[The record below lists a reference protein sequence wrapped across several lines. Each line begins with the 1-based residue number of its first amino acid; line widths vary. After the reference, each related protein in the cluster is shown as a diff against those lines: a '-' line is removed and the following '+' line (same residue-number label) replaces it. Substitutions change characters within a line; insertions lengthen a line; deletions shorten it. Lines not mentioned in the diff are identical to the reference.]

1 MHERQQVKAKTL
13 RLRGG
18 CGDGDS
24 DKEDGEGDAKES
36 KEATL
41 KKKPSEPAR
50 KSVREKKM
58 RRDSFLIYYGEACIE
73 SDSGSDDGDNPKKKM
88 RKDSNSS
95 SSVPQTPGAQLSPE
109 IQRMMAK
116 IKVSAADCTKQKQR
130 LNTLAASLAIHRWA
144 RKTNFSLKDNQL
156 SDKHF
161 NEVLASYGR
170 QGGGLIITT
179 SQNLRKCWLRDYC
192 DNTSKLHSACILCQ
206 EKTWENYIE
215 EAIVDDEQLE
225 SGLVSEH
232 QEEFF
237 PEPNEIFV
245 VGGNLPFTDNVEKHS
260 NKEIQTDNIDG
271 DKKRVESVDKEI
283 QTESFS
289 GDTGVSNSTDVAQI
303 QQSLIDMAAKL
314 QQKEAEIMQLKG
326 ELKAVQISEE
336 VKITSISVEDVREEE
351 RHKCHICDSKYLNY
365 VNLVR
370 HYKTKHPD
378 VSTSDIADEEKQLKF
393 ECSICGKK
401 FVDKQILLHH
411 HKNVHRKPRCQHC
424 NQEQTH
430 LRRHE
435 TMCAKKGSSG
445 PKKTKCPLCDREV
458 VKISRHMK
466 ACKAKGQDKPPSES
480 STSVKVSKN
489 LFEGHT
495 FADAF
500 QVDILGL
507 REQAD
512 IERLKQVEEM
522 ANAME
527 ETAVK
532 IASRLNMSLTRGV
545 RSVAGGQCLF
555 ESGSDQILHRV
566 LWLTQGEDEEVNSLM
581 FQEVIDDIGT
591 ENCSAQS
598 IREGTIDLLKDND
611 NAFNKFEIEGPQG
624 QILSEEMRREEYNRQ
639 LEELRREGQY
649 AMEAGDLMADGMSAF
664 LGLNIVLFRTST
676 PDTHPI
682 HVHVPQTFGGTLR
695 HDMPLLLIFDA
706 DHSHYEEGRP
716 ADMASDQNLIYVKE
730 IFLEHDYWPY
740 QYRTEGSEPDKD
752 EVAPTPKRRKLFT
765 MKSPAVPEVFSP
777 EEDGEASGAK
787 TVGKTSCKPQDMG
800 NRRDRS
806 PSPNGG
812 QTKSDVAQPSL
823 PQGTQALEA
832 AANIP
837 DNTSNDDVGS
847 SRKMKKY
854 EDELQKIL
862 SQSEQCILLLF
873 RGQLNQT
880 VDDLPAFMEEL
891 KQARLGN
898 DTMIKLV
905 SGYKEESDGLQ
916 FVTDLQKKKSG
927 IKEPSTLKHWLKQ
940 LKSKI
945 LPFLHH
951 KYPGIDLNIL
961 VDFKEEIEHD
971 NYHRSDPPRT
981 KKLFMLSESDIKES
995 VNSSYNYLPHS
1006 GPSKQ
1011 QLVMAWQAFC
1021 RAIALHA
1028 KSNKNLFS
1036 DRMDAQY
1043 TISNYM
1049 DAAEMAAGAMK
1060 LFKGQAAE
1068 KKAEDEL
1075 KGKSQPQVAQLT
1087 KGVHNW
1093 YNSEQRESYRKKLA
1107 KLAEAKAVPSQS
1119 QYIQCEEFVHTEMIV
1134 SSPFRNAVWKNF
1146 PYRALAEAHLNPG
1159 WDPSDVSG
1167 RDEETIETV
1176 TEDGFTFR
1184 LTADISRPP
1193 PSRACEHQMTN
1204 PNCDCPD
1211 ACPPCGYNVLL
1222 TWDKG
1227 NRQATKNR
1235 YLHLP
1240 KELWEVIM
1248 QFARI
1253 RDRYFSCVL
1262 KNGPTG
1268 KQPSDWYKG
1277 HCPLLLN
1284 SAGKQNNAFTMSMAS
1299 RIMEMDVTPHMF
1311 RKLFCTFL
1319 AHHGE
1324 ESVRSAQPQLCGHS
1338 TSTYQQYYNLN
1349 KRRDAQA
1356 LIQLLQNWRNDNE
1369 LPSDS
1374 NNKWDEENQQRLLEE
1389 LKRIE
1394 DHEEEV
1400 NQVKE
1405 VIDTHSFKNPIM
1417 KEHLS
1422 MLLKIATRMDM
1433 DILASH
1439 PNFEL
1444 NGKEFLGVARL
1455 TQEPWKKRFVKLAM
1469 LDSTTGESL
1478 RQLLL
1483 EIFKGRE
1490 EPSRH
1495 KWSVLETMVERQQNA
1510 KAKGKHEPQLWDPLW
1525 VLLDTVFSSVSAKLK
1540 SISSTSED
1548 LLFKE
1553 CTCET
1558 LPKTLACIHCKKPV
1572 CNRCCR

>member
-1 MHERQQVKAKTL
+1 M

-18 CGDGDS
+18 CGDEDS
-24 DKEDGEGDAKES
+24 DKEDGKEDAKES
-36 KEATL
+36 NEATL
-41 KKKPSEPAR
+41 KKKTAEPTR
-50 KSVREKKM
+50 KSVREKKT
-58 RRDSFLIYYGEACIE
+58 RRDSFLVYYNEACIE
-73 SDSGSDDGDNPKKKM
+73 SDSGSDDGDNPKKKIK
-88 RKDSNSS
+88 KDFKSS
-95 SSVPQTPGAQLSPE
+95 SSVPQTTETQLSPE
-109 IQRMMAK
+109 IQRMMTK

-144 RKTNFSLKDNQL
+144 RKTKFSLKDNQL
-156 SDKHF
+156 SDANF

-179 SQNLRKCWLRDYC
+179 SQSLRKCWLRDYC
-192 DNTSKLHSACILCQ
+192 DQTSKLHIECVLCQ
-206 EKTWENYIE
+206 ENTWENYKEGEI
-215 EAIVDDEQLE
+215 ADDEEVE
-225 SGLVSEH
+225 SVLASEH
-232 QEEFF
+232 QEELF
-237 PEPNEIFV
+237 PETNENFV
-245 VGGNLPFTDNVEKHS
+245 PDGDLSNTDNVEKQS
-260 NKEIQTDNIDG
+260 NKEVQTEDIDG
-271 DKKRVESVDKEI
+271 DKKRVETVDKQI

-289 GDTGVSNSTDVAQI
+289 GEAWVSNSIDVAQI
-303 QQSLIDMAAKL
+303 QQSLIEMAAKL
-314 QQKEAEIMQLKG
+314 QQKEAENVQLKE
-326 ELKAVQISEE
+326 ELIRANKSED
-336 VKITSISVEDVREEE
+336 VLITPISVEEVGEEE
-351 RHKCHICDSKYLNY
+351 KHKCHICDSKYLNY
-365 VNLVR
+365 VSLVR
-370 HYKTKHPD
+370 HYKAKHPD
-378 VSTSDIADEEKQLKF
+378 VSTSDIPEEEKQLKF
-393 ECSICGKK
+393 ECSICKNK
-401 FVDKQILLHH
+401 FVDKQILLYHQ
-411 HKNVHRKPRCQHC
+411 KNVHKKPKCQYC
-424 NQEQTH
+424 NEGQTQ

-435 TMCAKKGSSG
+435 KVCAAKKTSG
-445 PKKTKCPLCDREV
+445 QKKAKCPRCEREV
-458 VKISRHMK
+458 VKLSRHLK
-466 ACKAKGQDKPPSES
+466 VCKAKGQEKPPTER
-480 STSVKVSKN
+480 STSVKKSEN
-489 LFEGHT
+489 LFEGQT
-495 FADAF
+495 FADSV

-507 REQAD
+507 QEQAD
-512 IERLKQVEEM
+512 IQRLEQVEEM
-522 ANAME
+522 QNAME
-527 ETAVK
+527 ETAVI
-532 IASRLNMSLTRGV
+532 IASRLKMSLTRGV
-545 RSVAGGQCLF
+545 RSAVRGQCLF
-555 ESGSDQILHRV
+555 ESASDQILHRV
-566 LWLTQGEDEEVNSLM
+566 LWLTQGEDEEGNPLM
-581 FQEVIDDIGT
+581 FQELIDHVGT
-591 ENCSAQS
+591 ENLSAQS
-598 IREGTIDLLKDND
+598 IREGTVDLLKDNED
-611 NAFNKFEIEGPQG
+611 AFNKFAFEGRQGEIVT
-624 QILSEEMRREEYNRQ
+624 EEVRREEYNRQ

-676 PDTHPI
+676 PDNHPI

-695 HDMPLLLIFDA
+695 HDMPLLLIYSA
-706 DHSHYEEGRP
+706 EHSHFEEGRP

-740 QYRTEGSEPDKD
+740 QYRTEDSEPDKD
-752 EVAPTPKRRKLFT
+752 EVVPTPKRRKLFSL
-765 MKSPAVPEVFSP
+765 KSPAVPEVFSP
-777 EEDGEASGAK
+777 EEDGEASNSK
-787 TVGKTSCKPQDMG
+787 TVGKSSCKPQDMG
-800 NRRDRS
+800 KKRDRS

-812 QTKSDVAQPSL
+812 QTESDVAQPSV
-823 PQGTQALEA
+823 PQTMQVSEA

-837 DNTSNDDVGS
+837 DKTSTDDVGS
-847 SRKMKKY
+847 SRKLKKF

-862 SQSEQCILLLF
+862 SPPEQCILLLF
-873 RGQLNQT
+873 RGHLNQT
-880 VDDLPAFMEEL
+880 VDDLPTFMEEL
-891 KQARLGN
+891 KKARLGN
-898 DTMIKLV
+898 DTIIKLV
-905 SGYKEESDGLQ
+905 SDFKESNDGLEL
-916 FVTDLQKKKSG
+916 VTHLQRKKSG
-927 IKEPSTLKHWLKQ
+927 TKESATLKHWLHQ

-961 VDFKEEIEHD
+961 IDFKEEIEHD

-981 KKLFMLSESDIKES
+981 KKLFMLGETDIKES
-995 VNSSYNYLPHS
+995 LNSTYNYLPHS
-1006 GPSKQ
+1006 GPSKH
-1011 QLVMAWQAFC
+1011 QLVMAWQALF
-1021 RAIALHA
+1021 RAIAKHA

-1036 DRMDAQY
+1036 ERMDAQF
-1043 TISNYM
+1043 TISNYE
-1049 DAAEMAAGAMK
+1049 DAAEMAAGAIK

-1093 YNSEQRESYRKKLA
+1093 YNSEQRELYRRTLA
-1107 KLAEAKAVPSQS
+1107 ELAEAKAVPSQS

-1146 PYRALAEAHLNPG
+1146 PYRALAEAFLNPG

-1176 TEDGFTFR
+1176 TEDGFTFKQ
-1184 LTADISRPP
+1184 TADISRPP
-1193 PSRACEHQMTN
+1193 PSQACEHQMTN
-1204 PNCDCPD
+1204 PKCDCPD

-1227 NRQATKNR
+1227 NNQATKNR

-1262 KNGPTG
+1262 KHGPTG
-1268 KQPSDWYKG
+1268 KQPSDWFKG
-1277 HCPLLLN
+1277 LCPLLLN

-1324 ESVRSAQPQLCGHS
+1324 ESVRSAQSQVCGQS
-1338 TSTYQQYYNLN
+1338 TSIFQQYYNLN

-1356 LIQLLQNWRNDNE
+1356 CIQLLQNLRNDNE
-1369 LPSDS
+1369 APSDS

-1400 NQVKE
+1400 DQVKE

-1422 MLLKIATRMDM
+1422 MLLKIATRIDVN
-1433 DILASH
+1433 ILASH

-1455 TQEPWKKRFVKLAM
+1455 TQEPWKKLFVKLSM
-1469 LDSTTGESL
+1469 QDSTTGESL
-1478 RQLLL
+1478 RQLLI

-1495 KWSVLETMVERQQNA
+1495 KWSVVETMVERQENA
-1510 KAKGKHEPQLWDPLW
+1510 KAKGKQEPQLWDPLW
-1525 VLLDTVFSSVSAKLK
+1525 VLLDTIFSSVSAKLK
-1540 SISSTSED
+1540 NVSSTSED
-1548 LLFKE
+1548 LLYKE